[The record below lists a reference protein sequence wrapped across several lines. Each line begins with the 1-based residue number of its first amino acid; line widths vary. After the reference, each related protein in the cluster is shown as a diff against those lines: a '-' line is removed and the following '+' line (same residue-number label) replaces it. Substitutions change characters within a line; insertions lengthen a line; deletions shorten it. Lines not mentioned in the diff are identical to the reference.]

1 MMLNVDNE
9 LIAELRIVLTKQ
21 RYSPV
26 VIGNYCAYAR
36 GFVEYLAQ
44 QNIEVTDVTEAQVAQ
59 YLQHAIA
66 MFGQRHGR
74 TPARDCRWCGR
85 AARQVPI

>member
-1 MMLNVDNE
+1 MMLKADNE

-36 GFVEYLAQ
+36 GFVEYRRP
-44 QNIEVTDVTEAQVAQ
+44 DEAATRLCFQ
-59 YLQHAIA
+59 
-66 MFGQRHGR
+66 
-74 TPARDCRWCGR
+74 
-85 AARQVPI
+85 